1 MVLPAHRLAS
11 SISTRSRSPVGK
23 YAGGA
28 FVVLEPERTLR
39 PVIVT
44 GLICVLI
51 GLLIPSRILWI
62 VGAVLILVGLVLL
75 VLNLLGRGRRYY

>member
-1 MVLPAHRLAS
+1 M
-11 SISTRSRSPVGK
+11 
-23 YAGGA
+23 
-28 FVVLEPERTLR
+28 
-39 PVIVT
+39 IVT

-75 VLNLLGRGRRYY
+75 VLNRLGRGRRYY

>member
-1 MVLPAHRLAS
+1 
-11 SISTRSRSPVGK
+11 
-23 YAGGA
+23 
-28 FVVLEPERTLR
+28 
-39 PVIVT
+39 VIVT